1 MDAPM
6 GLLTHRRCVQIIA
19 TVVGGFNLL
28 EKYAKV
34 KLERISPIFGM
45 KMPKIFE
52 NCHHLDL

>member
-1 MDAPM
+1 M

-34 KLERISPIFGM
+34 KLERVSPTFRD
-45 KMPKIFE
+45 E
-52 NCHHLDL
+52 NAKNL